1 MSQPQQN
8 NVRNRLL
15 KRLSRDDFGLLQPH
29 LRTIPTV
36 LRQTLITPGEPVT
49 HLFFPEIG
57 YASIVAEQ
65 SGDRVEVGIIGRE
78 GLIGASPVLL
88 DSGLTPYHEF
98 VQSPG
103 EMLAIDA
110 PNFCAAVDHSATLRK
125 LLLRYIQAKLI
136 QARQTAFT
144 NATHTMDTRLARWL
158 LMCHDRLDGDEI
170 PVTHEFLSMMLGV
183 QRSGATLAV
192 QTLEGNRLI
201 KARRGRITVV
211 NREALLALANG
222 SYGAPEAE
230 YARLIEGA

>member
-1 MSQPQQN
+1 
-8 NVRNRLL
+8 
-15 KRLSRDDFGLLQPH
+15 
-29 LRTIPTV
+29 
-36 LRQTLITPGEPVT
+36 
-49 HLFFPEIG
+49 
-57 YASIVAEQ
+57 
-65 SGDRVEVGIIGRE
+65 
-78 GLIGASPVLL
+78 
-88 DSGLTPYHEF
+88 
-98 VQSPG
+98 
-103 EMLAIDA
+103 
-110 PNFCAAVDHSATLRK
+110 
-125 LLLRYIQAKLI
+125 
-136 QARQTAFT
+136 
-144 NATHTMDTRLARWL
+144 MDTRLARWL